1 MYAVTNVKLSGN
13 LSCNRKVLSL
23 VSSRI
28 GILRCVLVSEHL
40 DLRVLFVK
48 HHEVLE

>member
-1 MYAVTNVKLSGN
+1 MCAVTNVKLSGN
-13 LSCNRKVLSL
+13 LSRNREVLSL

-40 DLRVLFVK
+40 DLVELFMK